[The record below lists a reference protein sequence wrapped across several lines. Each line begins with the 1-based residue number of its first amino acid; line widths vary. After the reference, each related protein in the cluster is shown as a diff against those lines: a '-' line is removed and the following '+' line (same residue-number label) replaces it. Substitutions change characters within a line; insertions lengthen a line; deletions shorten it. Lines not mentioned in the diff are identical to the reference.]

1 VPGAPERSE
10 RASPTWSGAALAWSF
25 VRTLDELRADA
36 LTCTSC
42 KLATA
47 GRTQVVFGVGDPGA
61 DLVFVGEG
69 PGAEEDRL
77 GEPFVGRSGKLLDK
91 LLIEEIGL
99 TRDRCYIANVVKCR
113 PPGNRDPEP
122 DEVATC
128 RPWLERQLELIDP
141 TVVVTLGKFAA
152 QLLLDEKQAISRLR
166 GRLHP
171 FRGGVLIPTWHPA
184 YALRGGAGPL
194 AEMRADFVR
203 AKLALEGGEREI
215 AAS

>member
-1 VPGAPERSE
+1 VP
-10 RASPTWSGAALAWSF
+10 LA
-25 VRTLDELRADA
+25 LDELRIDA
-36 LTCTSC
+36 LACTRC

-47 GRTQVVFGVGDPGA
+47 GRTQVVFGVGDASA
-61 DLVFVGEG
+61 DLLFVGEG

-77 GEPFVGRSGKLLDK
+77 GEPFVGRSGKLLDR
-91 LLIEEIGL
+91 LLWEEIGIG
-99 TRDRCYIANVVKCR
+99 RERCYIANVVKCR

-141 TVVVTLGKFAA
+141 RVVITLGKFAA
-152 QLLLDEKQAISRLR
+152 QLLLDSKLTISRLR
-166 GRLHP
+166 GRP
-171 FRGGVLIPTWHPA
+171 YPYKAGVLIPTWHPA

-203 AKLALEGGEREI
+203 AKLAL
-215 AAS
+215 AAAGSGRD

>member
-1 VPGAPERSE
+1 VP
-10 RASPTWSGAALAWSF
+10 LA
-25 VRTLDELRADA
+25 LDELRIDA
-36 LTCTSC
+36 LACTRC
-42 KLATA
+42 KLSTA
-47 GRTQVVFGVGDPGA
+47 GRTQVVFGVGDPAA
-61 DLVFVGEG
+61 DLLFVGEG

-91 LLIEEIGL
+91 LLAEEIGIG
-99 TRDRCYIANVVKCR
+99 REQVYIANVVKCR

-141 TVVVTLGKFAA
+141 RVVITLGKFAA
-152 QLLLDEKQAISRLR
+152 QLLLDSKQTISRLR
-166 GRLHP
+166 GAAHP
-171 FRGGVLIPTWHPA
+171 YRGGLLIPTWHPA

-203 AKLALEGGEREI
+203 AKLAL
-215 AAS
+215 AAAGSGQA